1 MDHPGARYGHS
12 ANVVEM
18 HPPRILVYGG
28 MIESNTYEFDDV
40 SDNNNF
46 RQRTFLSKRK
56 KGKNKAHQ
64 EEPDNGVSMLFVEI
78 ISVTMPHV

>member
-56 KGKNKAHQ
+56 KGKSKAHQ
-64 EEPDNGVSMLFVEI
+64 EEPDNGVSI
-78 ISVTMPHV
+78 CSYAICRISFL